1 MTAFAALA
9 PLRAEL
15 AVSQETLSEELIDKV
30 GDFVLAAIDTL
41 ALADEADAWLT
52 TRLLALDAV
61 RADELR
67 RDPDDRDRDWM
78 QDAKEARAR
87 AVQLLGSV
95 RLTRAKLERA
105 A

>member
-15 AVSQETLSEELIDKV
+15 AVSQETLSEELIDLV
-30 GDFVLAAIDTL
+30 GGFRLDAITTL

-52 TRLLALDAV
+52 KRLLALDAV
-61 RADELR
+61 RADEMKR
-67 RDPDDRDRDWM
+67 PADDRDHDWLA
-78 QDAKEARAR
+78 DAREARAR

-95 RLTRAKLERA
+95 RLRRALLVRA